1 MIGNVSN
8 HPPVQAAAAP
18 QPKPQVYGPV
28 LPETAPKPFDADT
41 APKLKLKQ
49 GDFIGPPVSFDL
61 AQYNAQ
67 DHAQD
72 PVSEAASAALSIK
85 KSGLSTDADFIAP
98 GAKIGLKVSAKRMKL
113 EDALLHHIPVDKRP
127 RDYRAMVTLR
137 IPLGGQ

>member
-8 HPPVQAAAAP
+8 HPPAQAPAAL

-49 GDFIGPPVSFDL
+49 GDFSGPPVSFDL
-61 AQYNAQ
+61 AKHN
-67 DHAQD
+67 AQD

-113 EDALLHHIPVDKRP
+113 EDALLHNIPVDKRP

-137 IPLGGQ
+137 IPLGGK